1 MHVVEQRRLD
11 AFLDGTRMA
20 VVGAP
25 RNRKDFSRTVLEALR
40 DHGCDAVPVNAKA
53 AEAASR

>member
-1 MHVVEQRRLD
+1 MHVWTEPVV
-11 AFLDGTRMA
+11 A

-25 RNRKDFSRTVLEALR
+25 RNPKDFSRTVLEALR